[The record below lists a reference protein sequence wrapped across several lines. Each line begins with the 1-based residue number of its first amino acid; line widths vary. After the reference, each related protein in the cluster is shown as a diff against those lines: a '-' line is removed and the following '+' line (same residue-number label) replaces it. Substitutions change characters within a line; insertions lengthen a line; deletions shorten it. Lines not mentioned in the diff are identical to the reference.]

1 LGAALLV
8 AAAALLMR
16 VGEGD
21 PKPKSVRDRVPIP
34 RRATHQDRE
43 RMTSRQTLDQMLP
56 PRPAEGET
64 QRPARPRDPV
74 LAALGGPFKKGAV
87 VFEANAVRNSPIGQ
101 LLVDCINSE
110 DDGEGLAR
118 LRERSGI
125 DPLTDLDR
133 IAVTDDMVVFSGNFK
148 GLKPEVFQGPGTQFG
163 DSANLDRM
171 LRADGG
177 AGRHLGTWGDQ
188 MIAISR
194 DPELLKQTFERIEGK
209 RPMES
214 GGLTDEQAYGE
225 VYGVISPDQFA
236 EMVAEANPEL
246 ADRVGQVAQRIE
258 LHVDTSGDIGVAAR
272 IEAGNATDSKEM
284 TRALGAAMSVAR
296 LKARADGRDDI
307 AELLDMGKV
316 VADGSNFRLEA
327 GVPQAWVETALKKCI
342 ERNQARRAEEAQQA
356 EQAAQPAPPDPPN

>member
-1 LGAALLV
+1 
-8 AAAALLMR
+8 
-16 VGEGD
+16 
-21 PKPKSVRDRVPIP
+21 
-34 RRATHQDRE
+34 
-43 RMTSRQTLDQMLP
+43 
-56 PRPAEGET
+56 
-64 QRPARPRDPV
+64 
-74 LAALGGPFKKGAV
+74 
-87 VFEANAVRNSPIGQ
+87 
-101 LLVDCINSE
+101 
-110 DDGEGLAR
+110 
-118 LRERSGI
+118 
-125 DPLTDLDR
+125 
-133 IAVTDDMVVFSGNFK
+133 
-148 GLKPEVFQGPGTQFG
+148 
-163 DSANLDRM
+163 
-171 LRADGG
+171 
-177 AGRHLGTWGDQ
+177 
-188 MIAISR
+188 
-194 DPELLKQTFERIEGK
+194 
-209 RPMES
+209 MES

-258 LHVDTSGDIGVAAR
+258 VHVDASGDIGVAAR
-272 IEAGNATDSKEM
+272 IEAGNATDSKDM